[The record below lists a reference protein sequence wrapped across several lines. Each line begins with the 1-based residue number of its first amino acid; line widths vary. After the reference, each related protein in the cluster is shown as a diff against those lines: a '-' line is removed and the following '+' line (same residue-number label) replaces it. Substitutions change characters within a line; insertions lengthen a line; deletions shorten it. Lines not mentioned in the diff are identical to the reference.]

1 MALAAA
7 SDSTPTARPYAAA
20 LPPSVPGTRRSPSTG
35 PRRCARRRR
44 PSLSIQASALRL
56 PSHGADPGGGGGR
69 SPYCSIRQR
78 MRCCDDDDGS
88 FRAYSAGA
96 LAHHN
101 PRSKQPKLTQV
112 LHATVPRPIQRLKAA
127 GFKEA
132 HEVEVP
138 MSASNT
144 PASCYS
150 CWCHGAILQEN
161 CQNGNPSPSSTSS
174 CSQILKQHPD
184 TPFQQS
190 P

>member
-7 SDSTPTARPYAAA
+7 SESTPTARPYAA

-78 MRCCDDDDGS
+78 MRCCDSCDDDDGS

-144 PASCYS
+144 PAS
-150 CWCHGAILQEN
+150 
-161 CQNGNPSPSSTSS
+161 
-174 CSQILKQHPD
+174 
-184 TPFQQS
+184 
-190 P
+190 